1 MTRATPPRWP
11 PSSPMT
17 ASVPLILQE
26 KQEIAMA
33 IAASI
38 KSAVEEGV
46 PLSEVSFNSS
56 ELMTGFNT
64 ISPAGT
70 PNNLAMATV
79 QGSSGLNAS
88 CVICNDAPIEVVLI
102 PCGHLAGCMSCLT
115 EVKMK
120 DFGCPICRAR
130 IKRIMKI
137 YTV

>member
-17 ASVPLILQE
+17 ASVPLMLQE
-26 KQEIAMA
+26 KHEIAMA
-33 IAASI
+33 TAASI
-38 KSAVEEGV
+38 KSAEEEGV
-46 PLSEVSFNSS
+46 PLSDVSFNSP
-56 ELMTGFNT
+56 ELLTGFNT
-64 ISPAGT
+64 SSPAGM
-70 PNNLAMATV
+70 PNNIAMASV
-79 QGSSGLNAS
+79 NAS

>member
-1 MTRATPPRWP
+1 
-11 PSSPMT
+11 MT
-17 ASVPLILQE
+17 ASVPVNLQE
-26 KQEIAMA
+26 KHEIATA
-33 IAASI
+33 TAASI

-46 PLSEVSFNSS
+46 PLSEVSFNSP
-56 ELMTGFNT
+56 ELLTGFNT

-79 QGSSGLNAS
+79 RRSSGLNAS

-102 PCGHLAGCMSCLT
+102 PCGHLVGCKACLT

-120 DFGCPICRAR
+120 NFGCPLCRAR
-130 IKRIMKI
+130 IKQIMKI